1 MPARSE
7 IDDKFKWAV
16 SDLYSSDEAWEKDY
30 NSILELTDQPSEL
43 KGRMGESAGMLY
55 KALKEYEQVE
65 YITER
70 VYVYAFMKYYEDT
83 GNSKYQEISGKAQM
97 AAMKVSE
104 KYAFLEPELISIDAD
119 VLDKYISEDERL
131 GMYKH
136 FIDDCLAGKSIRF
149 LKRRKH
155 CLQRHHRCQLCL
167 MRYFLSLT
175 MLMLSLA
182 R

>member
-30 NSILELTDQPSEL
+30 NSILELTGQPSEL

-119 VLDKYISEDERL
+119 VLDKYISEDESIL
-131 GMYKH
+131 LMT
-136 FIDDCLAGKSIRF
+136 ASQEKSIRF

-155 CLQRHHRCQLCL
+155 CLRRHHRCQLCL
-167 MRYFLSLT
+167 MRYSLSLT

>member
-104 KYAFLEPELISIDAD
+104 KYAFLEP
-119 VLDKYISEDERL
+119 
-131 GMYKH
+131 
-136 FIDDCLAGKSIRF
+136 
-149 LKRRKH
+149 
-155 CLQRHHRCQLCL
+155 
-167 MRYFLSLT
+167 
-175 MLMLSLA
+175 
-182 R
+182 

>member
-104 KYAFLEPELISIDAD
+104 KYAGRLAHPALKLTWLVSQ
-119 VLDKYISEDERL
+119 LDRKSTRL
-131 GMYKH
+131 N
-136 FIDDCLAGKSIRF
+136 SS
-149 LKRRKH
+149 
-155 CLQRHHRCQLCL
+155 HRN
-167 MRYFLSLT
+167 
-175 MLMLSLA
+175 
-182 R
+182 

>member
-16 SDLYSSDEAWEKDY
+16 RDLYSSDEAWEKDY

-83 GNSKYQEISGKAQM
+83 GSR
-97 AAMKVSE
+97 MKVVFNVF
-104 KYAFLEPELISIDAD
+104 KD
-119 VLDKYISEDERL
+119 ED
-131 GMYKH
+131 
-136 FIDDCLAGKSIRF
+136 LAIYRT
-149 LKRRKH
+149 LLYH
-155 CLQRHHRCQLCL
+155 Q
-167 MRYFLSLT
+167 
-175 MLMLSLA
+175 
-182 R
+182 

>member
-55 KALKEYEQVE
+55 KALKEYERVE

-83 GNSKYQEISGKAQM
+83 GNSKYQEISGK
-97 AAMKVSE
+97 E
-104 KYAFLEPELISIDAD
+104 
-119 VLDKYISEDERL
+119 
-131 GMYKH
+131 
-136 FIDDCLAGKSIRF
+136 
-149 LKRRKH
+149 
-155 CLQRHHRCQLCL
+155 
-167 MRYFLSLT
+167 
-175 MLMLSLA
+175 
-182 R
+182 

>member
-104 KYAFLEPELISIDAD
+104 KYAFLEPELISILMTA
-119 VLDKYISEDERL
+119 SQ
-131 GMYKH
+131 
-136 FIDDCLAGKSIRF
+136 GKSIRF

-167 MRYFLSLT
+167 MRCSLSLT
-175 MLMLSLA
+175 MLMLSSE

>member
-136 FIDDCLAGKSIRF
+136 FIDDCLIRF

-167 MRYFLSLT
+167 MRCSLSLT
-175 MLMLSLA
+175 MLMLSSE

>member
-16 SDLYSSDEAWEKDY
+16 NDLYSSDEVWEKDY
-30 NSILELTDQPSEL
+30 NSILEMTGQPSEL

-70 VYVYAFMKYYEDT
+70 VYVYAFMKYYENT
-83 GNSKYQEISGKAQM
+83 GNSKYQEMSGKAQM

-104 KYAFLEPELISIDAD
+104 KYAFLEPELISILLMTA
-119 VLDKYISEDERL
+119 SQ
-131 GMYKH
+131 
-136 FIDDCLAGKSIRF
+136 GKSIRF

-167 MRYFLSLT
+167 MRCSLSLT